1 MIINASKALSS
12 TRITH
17 LPMEPRSSRA
27 HMSPSDRVSQLGLP
41 NEFPPFFTPQL
52 EQYRRSIAE
61 GADAP
66 DEFAVGFMLAAA
78 ATAAGADMSA
88 CVQPGW
94 YIRSNVFIAV
104 VGYKGSGKS
113 TLAEKC
119 FAPLVHREEELRDAI
134 ARPAA
139 AYAADGCDLDEDD
152 EDEDEGDDE
161 YDDGYSDD
169 DEDDEDVDADDVYED
184 TVDSLGRSV
193 PEHPDPCVV
202 VNDTTGPALLQLLE
216 HNRRQLLVNA
226 DEMTALFANN
236 AGGTTRQ
243 MWCELY
249 DGRRRRRE
257 RASTKCKSST
267 LAAPYANVI
276 GSVQPALLT
285 MFYNK
290 KGDDGL
296 LDRFLLVGDGVMRE
310 AGWPRDADD
319 PVLNTAWSTAMSR
332 LLRIEEYASDAIGGQ
347 IESRFTPAA
356 LAVCKGLLDRL
367 NNLAVVLDVP
377 YSQRGIV
384 KKLIQHSVKLA
395 LLHRGLRWAAGEFG
409 DRGPLG
415 DVDEEDAIA
424 ARDATL
430 FFLGR
435 WIVWRSELRGRG
447 KALAVGTLGLS
458 MPAGEDPALQ
468 SLSAVATDAQRAIGI
483 IERIVRFLRSR
494 GSQQAVLATLT
505 AVQVLSDVA
514 PDELRCACDWLVDN
528 GHASWSDADRRAI
541 RLVQPG
547 PEVER
552 GRREPISTAT
562 EGAK

>member
-1 MIINASKALSS
+1 
-12 TRITH
+12 
-17 LPMEPRSSRA
+17 MEPRSSRA

-113 TLAEKC
+113 TLADKC
-119 FAPLVHREEELRDAI
+119 FSPLVHREEELRDALT
-134 ARPAA
+134 RPAA
-139 AYAADGCDLDEDD
+139 ACAADGRDLDEDD
-152 EDEDEGDDE
+152 EDEDE

-169 DEDDEDVDADDVYED
+169 DEDDDDEDDEDVDAGDEDEDD
-184 TVDSLGRSV
+184 VDSLGGSV
-193 PEHPDPCVV
+193 PEQPDPCVV

-377 YSQRGIV
+377 HSQRGIV
-384 KKLIQHSVKLA
+384 KKLIQHAVKLA

-435 WIVWRSELRGRG
+435 WIIWRSELRGRG

-468 SLSAVATDAQRAIGI
+468 SLAVVATDAQRAIGI
-483 IERIVRFLRSR
+483 IERLVRLLDDRRGQPVTLSTLARS
-494 GSQQAVLATLT
+494 GTLP
-505 AVQVLSDVA
+505 DVSA
-514 PDELRCACDWLVDN
+514 DELSVASHWLVEH
-528 GHASWSDADRRAI
+528 GHAEWIDVRHGTFRLLDRASCAKGKGHRPA
-541 RLVQPG
+541 
-547 PEVER
+547 
-552 GRREPISTAT
+552 STVT
-562 EGAK
+562 GAAK